1 MNKYYEVVVTL
12 EDGKVG
18 MRIEPMNLY
27 KLQVWIMDLIRLYQ
41 TETLREI
48 FKNWKLFEFLE
59 DDEENEEYAVNIQ
72 YIMHELNYYY
82 FIVFAESE
90 IGAMNKLNYYLLTK
104 GLPKEDCPFGK

>member
-1 MNKYYEVVVTL
+1 MGKYYEVVVAL
-12 EDGKVG
+12 EDDKVE

-27 KLQVWIMDLIRLYQ
+27 KLQVWIMDLIRLHPS
-41 TETLREI
+41 ETLKEI
-48 FKNWKLFEFLE
+48 FDNWRLFEFLE

-90 IGAMNKLNYYLLTK
+90 IEAMNKLNYYLMIK
-104 GLPKEDCPFGK
+104 GLPEEDCRFEK

>member
-1 MNKYYEVVVTL
+1 MGKYYEVVVTL
-12 EDGKVG
+12 EDDEIG

-27 KLQVWIMDLIRLYQ
+27 KLQTWIMDLIRLHP

-48 FKNWKLFEFLE
+48 FENWKLFEFLE
-59 DDEENEEYAVNIQ
+59 EDEEDEEYAVDIQ

-90 IGAMNKLNYYLLTK
+90 IGAMNKLNYYLMIK